1 MIAER
6 RQTLYLDLESPSD
19 LAKLTDAELY
29 LLGHEEQVGDPRRG
43 TAHPGLFQTLR
54 GLIDCGKR
62 KGIRSGRFL
71 LLGSASLDLLQHSSE
86 GCHPPA

>member
-6 RQTLYLDLESPSD
+6 RETLYLDLESPSD
-19 LAKLTDAELY
+19 LAKLY
-29 LLGHEEQVGDPRRG
+29 LLGHEEQVGVPRRG